1 MKLPS
6 PTPTYDLRDQANVR
20 RIIESEDTNI
30 YKRNQDVEIGSRKI
44 TPPNR
49 LIISSP
55 NGTRYEILVSNAG
68 TLSASA
74 V

>member
-1 MKLPS
+1 LKLPS

>member
-1 MKLPS
+1 LKL
-6 PTPTYDLRDQANVR
+6 PTPTPSYDPRDQANVR
-20 RIIESEDTNI
+20 RLIESDNANI

-44 TPPNR
+44 SPPNR

-55 NGTRYEILVSNAG
+55 NGTRYEILVSNIG
-68 TLSASA
+68 VLTASA

>member
-1 MKLPS
+1 MKLP
-6 PTPTYDLRDQANVR
+6 TPTNSYDLRDQANVR
-20 RIIESEDTNI
+20 RILESEDANV

-55 NGTRYEILVSNAG
+55 NGTRYEILVSNTG

-74 V
+74 I